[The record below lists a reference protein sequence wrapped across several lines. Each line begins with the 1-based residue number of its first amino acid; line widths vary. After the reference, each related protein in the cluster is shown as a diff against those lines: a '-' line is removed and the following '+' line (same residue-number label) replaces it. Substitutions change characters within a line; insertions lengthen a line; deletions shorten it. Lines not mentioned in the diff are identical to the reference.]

1 MASLALDRPPAPP
14 RAGGDRSDDDIRAK
28 IDAVLRDLR
37 LRGRH
42 ALRIVDLGCGTG
54 GWLIATALRARALGF
69 TAIEGR
75 GVDRDAG
82 AIERAWAAALVR
94 RDPAIG
100 LTFETGSPAQALD
113 REREE
118 GCDLILCLGN
128 GLDGADP
135 GSVAGLV
142 RTMLLS
148 ADAAAFVTI
157 GGGRG
162 RRVIEV
168 LPLIPCRART

>member
-1 MASLALDRPPAPP
+1 MASAAHHVERRPITTQP
-14 RAGGDRSDDDIRAK
+14 GEQSSDDDIRAK

-54 GWLIATALRARALGF
+54 GWLIATARHARRLGF

-75 GVDRDAG
+75 GVDRDPD

-94 RDPAIG
+94 HDPAIG
-100 LTFETGSPAQALD
+100 LSFDVGSVACAVD
-113 REREE
+113 EE
-118 GCDLILCLGN
+118 SEQGCDLILCLDR
-128 GLDGADP
+128 GLDGVDP
-135 GSVAGLV
+135 GAVAGLV
-142 RTMLLS
+142 RAMLLC

-157 GGGRG
+157 GSGQH
-162 RRVIEV
+162 RRVIEA
-168 LPLIPCRART
+168 LPLRPS